1 MAASLAGAIKAL
13 LESQSLGLPVFRD
26 RAPDNQPLPY
36 VVVFEAIS
44 IVASDAFNAYDDPEG
59 HVTELAQVSLYQQWR
74 DPGTRALTE
83 DYGLADSMTQALRL
97 NRLTTAP
104 FHVAGMRVTEGPVRV
119 LDESDNSVNHAVTVE
134 VHRMLH
140 RIGAVLPGD
149 PTPLPPAPADTY
161 GGY

>member
-1 MAASLAGAIKAL
+1 MAASLGGAIKAL
-13 LESQSLGLPVFRD
+13 LEGQALGVPVFRD

-36 VVVFEAIS
+36 IVVYEGIA
-44 IVASDAFNAYDDPEG
+44 IVAEPAFNAYDDPEG
-59 HVTELAQVSLYQQWR
+59 HVTELAQVSLYQKWR
-74 DPGTRALTE
+74 DEVTGALAESYT
-83 DYGLADSMTQALRL
+83 LADAMTLALHR

-119 LDESDNSVNHAVTVE
+119 LDPDDNSVNHAVTVE

-140 RIGAVLPGD
+140 RLGAVLPGD
-149 PTPLPPAPADTY
+149 PTPLPPAPADAY